1 MSDFYEIC
9 TDLGV
14 PFAKKKGLAL
24 QIFLSLEHLLR
35 LINLK
40 KKKRLLRSF
49 RVSLHVSFFK
59 VSDADHCYQ
68 NQGRFKAVARVN
80 RSH

>member
-14 PFAKKKGLAL
+14 PLAKKKGLAL
-24 QIFLSLEHLLR
+24 QICLSLEHLLR
-35 LINLK
+35 LINL

-59 VSDADHCYQ
+59 VSVADHCNQ